1 MICTSIAEEGLD
13 ACMKALESAEFAE
26 IRLDRTKLSKEEV
39 VQLFSTSKKLIAT
52 YREGDNKETRKR
64 VLLLAIDSGA
74 SMVDIELESP
84 DEYRKEIIERAR
96 EKNCEVIVSYHNYEK
111 TPSRAEL
118 EAIIEQCFD
127 KGADIAKIA
136 CKANSK
142 GDSARLLGLLDS
154 KKRLVVIGMGGSGRI
169 TRIAGPLLGSE
180 IAFVSADSGKETAKG
195 QLGRE
200 KMEKILEVLKN
211 D

>member
-142 GDSARLLGLLDS
+142 GDSARLLGLLDGE
-154 KKRLVVIGMGGSGRI
+154 KRLVVIGMEEAGRI